1 MSLKKFFTKEN
12 ISFTIIQTAYWA
24 GFCILFAYLSP
35 YILSLGCSNTQLG
48 VIISANSLASI
59 IGQPVFGYICDR
71 IGSIKKVMICTLL
84 GGSVLAALFYF
95 TGSSYMA
102 ILFFSTAISFVIQ
115 AVYPL
120 IDNWTV
126 LDAQINP
133 TTNYGIT
140 RGIASLGYA
149 ATSAIVGGF
158 FDKNGFQ
165 WMFILFIAMMVLA
178 VLGCL
183 GPKDT
188 NNTIEKE
195 KVKFTDLK
203 LLATNYG
210 YVAFVIVATL
220 LYVAFRSAH
229 GFLTTLMTQVGG
241 TTEQLGY
248 AWSVLGL
255 SEVPA
260 LFLAGII
267 LRKMKDSHLLFIS
280 MCFFILRVLL
290 PSFATTPTQLIWM
303 TALQGLSY
311 GLFLP
316 ASVSFIARI
325 TKKELSSTAQTF
337 AVAMYAGV
345 GNTVAGVVGGTL
357 VDAIGVANV
366 YRLAGGVI
374 AVLAVAF
381 GAIVVTMDKKEKA
394 AKQLTGQAAQ

>member
-1 MSLKKFFTKEN
+1 MKMKSFFTKEN

-35 YILSLGCSNTQLG
+35 YMLSLGCSNTQLG

-71 IGSIKKVMICTLL
+71 SGSIKKVMIGSLL
-84 GGSVLAALFYF
+84 GGSGLAAIFYL

-102 ILFFSTAISFVIQ
+102 ILFFSTAISFIIQ

-126 LDAQINP
+126 LDAQVNP

-158 FDKNGFQ
+158 FDKHGFQ
-165 WMFILFIAMMVLA
+165 WMFVLFIGMMVISALA
-178 VLGCL
+178 CL

-188 NNTIEKE
+188 NNTVVKE
-195 KVKFTDLK
+195 KVKFSDLN
-203 LLATNYG
+203 LLVTNYA
-210 YVAFVIVATL
+210 YIAFVIVATL

-229 GFLTTLMTQVGG
+229 GFLATLMIQVGG
-241 TTEQLGY
+241 STEQLGY
-248 AWSVLGL
+248 AQAVLGL

-325 TKKELSSTAQTF
+325 TKRELSSTAQTF

-345 GNTVAGVVGGTL
+345 GNTVAGVVGGVL
-357 VDAIGVANV
+357 VDSIGVSNV
-366 YRLAGGVI
+366 YRIAGLVI
-374 AVLAVAF
+374 AVLAAVF
-381 GAIVVTMDKKEKA
+381 GFVVVSLDKKEKA
-394 AKQLTGQAAQ
+394 AQTA

>member
-1 MSLKKFFTKEN
+1 MKIKSFLTKEN

-35 YILSLGCSNTQLG
+35 YMLSLGCSNTQLG

-71 IGSIKKVMICTLL
+71 SGSIKKVMIGSLL
-84 GGSVLAALFYF
+84 GGSGLAAVFYL

-102 ILFFSTAISFVIQ
+102 ILFFSTAISFIIQ

-126 LDAQINP
+126 LDAQVNP

-158 FDKNGFQ
+158 FDKHGFQ
-165 WMFILFIAMMVLA
+165 WMFVLFIGMMVISALA
-178 VLGCL
+178 CL

-188 NNTIEKE
+188 NNTVVKE
-195 KVKFTDLK
+195 KVKFSDLN
-203 LLATNYG
+203 LLVTNYA
-210 YVAFVIVATL
+210 YIAFVIVATL

-229 GFLTTLMTQVGG
+229 GFLATLMIQVGG
-241 TTEQLGY
+241 STEQLGY
-248 AWSVLGL
+248 AQAVLGL

-325 TKKELSSTAQTF
+325 TKRELSSTAQTF

-345 GNTVAGVVGGTL
+345 GNTVAGVVGGVL
-357 VDAIGVANV
+357 VDSIGVSNV
-366 YRLAGGVI
+366 YRIAGLVI
-374 AVLAVAF
+374 AVLAAVF
-381 GAIVVTMDKKEKA
+381 GFVVVSLDKKEKA
-394 AKQLTGQAAQ
+394 AQSA

>member
-1 MSLKKFFTKEN
+1 M
-12 ISFTIIQTAYWA
+12 
-24 GFCILFAYLSP
+24 
-35 YILSLGCSNTQLG
+35 
-48 VIISANSLASI
+48 
-59 IGQPVFGYICDR
+59 
-71 IGSIKKVMICTLL
+71 
-84 GGSVLAALFYF
+84 
-95 TGSSYMA
+95 
-102 ILFFSTAISFVIQ
+102 
-115 AVYPL
+115 
-120 IDNWTV
+120 
-126 LDAQINP
+126 
-133 TTNYGIT
+133 
-140 RGIASLGYA
+140 
-149 ATSAIVGGF
+149 
-158 FDKNGFQ
+158 
-165 WMFILFIAMMVLA
+165 
-178 VLGCL
+178 
-183 GPKDT
+183 
-188 NNTIEKE
+188 
-195 KVKFTDLK
+195 
-203 LLATNYG
+203 
-210 YVAFVIVATL
+210 
-220 LYVAFRSAH
+220 
-229 GFLTTLMTQVGG
+229 
-241 TTEQLGY
+241 
-248 AWSVLGL
+248 
-255 SEVPA
+255 PA

>member
-1 MSLKKFFTKEN
+1 MKIKSFFTKEN
-12 ISFTIIQTAYWA
+12 ICFTVIQTAYWA

-48 VIISANSLASI
+48 VIISVNSLASI

-71 IGSIKKVMICTLL
+71 SGSIKKVMIGSLL
-84 GGSVLAALFYF
+84 GGSALAAIFYL
-95 TGSSYMA
+95 TGSSYLA
-102 ILFFSTAISFVIQ
+102 ILFFSTVISFIIQ

-126 LDAQINP
+126 LDAQVNP

-158 FDKNGFQ
+158 FDKHGFQ
-165 WMFILFIAMMVLA
+165 WMFILFIAMMVIA
-178 VLGCL
+178 ALGCL
-183 GPKDT
+183 GPSDT
-188 NNTIEKE
+188 NNSIQKE

-210 YVAFVIVATL
+210 YVAFVVVATL

-229 GFLTTLMTQVGG
+229 GFLATLMTQVGG
-241 TTEQLGY
+241 STEQLGY

-267 LRKMKDSHLLFIS
+267 LRKMKDSHLLFVS
-280 MCFFILRVLL
+280 MCFFVLRVLL
-290 PSFATTPTQLIWM
+290 PSFAVTPTQLIWM

-325 TKKELSSTAQTF
+325 TKRELSSTAQTF

-345 GNTVAGVVGGTL
+345 GNTVAGVVGGVL
-357 VDAIGVANV
+357 VDSIGVVNV
-366 YRLAGGVI
+366 YRIAGIII
-374 AVLAVAF
+374 AVLAVVF
-381 GAIVVTMDKKEKA
+381 GMVVVSLDKKEKA
-394 AKQLTGQAAQ
+394 AQAAAE